1 MSGLTCTGVGLAVV
15 TAVGL
20 AVKGMQTMQARKL
33 ERRPPHLV
41 AHTQLSSAL
50 ESGPVTVAVVVP
62 AHNEAAT
69 IEETIRSCLRQTYPI
84 AQVIVVADNCTDA
97 TAALARA
104 AGVTVIEGHGGSKA
118 AAQNLALPHVAT
130 DLVVALDGDNT
141 LDVTAVAHMVATIRA
156 GHAGTC
162 AAVLPKD
169 HTTIYSQY
177 RTLYHALSNG
187 WTKKIQDTLGRQL
200 VLNGMANCH
209 RTDVLAMMGGF
220 PDDSVTE
227 DFNLTWALHRQG
239 YPVAFTPEAVVYTQE
254 PTSFRELIGQMHRWT
269 AGFAQCMVAH
279 QAPLVDVASFLVVV
293 SLAGDALVGGLAT
306 LTFLPFVA
314 RYGVSA
320 CWRWWGRLWILIS
333 AASIGVA
340 INQLG
345 VRTTL
350 RCLPGWF
357 LLQTLTGPVTTWWLV
372 QEWVLGRHLTAWTGR
387 HGRKPTLTPM
397 TPHRKAALTAMAV
410 AGVTALAARRQGR
423 HTRGATAQNQR
434 TGRPR

>member
-20 AVKGMQTMQARKL
+20 AVKGMQTMQARKRG
-33 ERRPPHLV
+33 RRPSRPV

-69 IEETIRSCLRQTYPI
+69 IEETIRSCLRQTYPA

-104 AGVTVIEGHGGSKA
+104 AGATVIEGHGGSKA
-118 AAQNLALPHVAT
+118 AAQNLALPYVVA

-141 LDVTAVAHMVATIRA
+141 LDARAVAHMVATMRA

-177 RTLYHALSNG
+177 RTVYHALSNG
-187 WTKKIQDTLGRQL
+187 WTKRIQDTLGRQL

-227 DFNLTWALHRQG
+227 DFNLTWALHRHG

-293 SLAGDALVGGLAT
+293 SLVGDALVGGLAT
-306 LTFLPFVA
+306 LTFLPFLA

-320 CWRWWGRLWILIS
+320 CWRWWGWLWILIS

-372 QEWVLGRHLTAWTGR
+372 QEWVLGRHLTTWTGR

-397 TPHRKAALTAMAV
+397 TPHRKTALTATAL
-410 AGVTALAARRQGR
+410 AGVTALAVRRVTAR
-423 HTRGATAQNQR
+423 TAAARNQR
-434 TGRPR
+434 AGRPR

>member
-1 MSGLTCTGVGLAVV
+1 MSGLTCTGVGLVV
-15 TAVGL
+15 LTAAGL
-20 AVKGMQTMQARKL
+20 AVKGMQKVQGRKL
-33 ERRPPHLV
+33 GRRRLSPV
-41 AHTQLSSAL
+41 AGTQFPSAL
-50 ESGPVTVAVVVP
+50 QSGPVTVAVVVP

-69 IEETIRSCLRQTYPI
+69 IEQTIGSCLHQTYPV

-104 AGVTVIEGHGGSKA
+104 AGATVIEGCGGSKA
-118 AAQNLALPHVAT
+118 AAQNLALPSVVA

-141 LDVTAVAHMVATIRA
+141 LDATAVAHLVATMRA
-156 GHAGTC
+156 GYAGTC

-169 HTTIYSQY
+169 TTTIYSQY

-209 RTDVLAMMGGF
+209 RTDVLAAMGGF

-227 DFNLTWALHRQG
+227 DFNLTWALHRRG
-239 YPVAFTPEAVVYTQE
+239 YPVVFTPEAFVYTQE

-279 QAPLVDVASFLVVV
+279 QAPLVDLASFVVV
-293 SLAGDALVGGLAT
+293 GSVAGDALTGGLAT
-306 LTFLPFVA
+306 LTFLPFAA
-314 RYGVSA
+314 RHGVGA
-320 CWRWWGRLWILIS
+320 CWRWWGWLWIGIS
-333 AASIGVA
+333 AATIGVA
-340 INQLG
+340 IHQLG
-345 VRTTL
+345 VRITL

-357 LLQTLTGPVTTWWLV
+357 LLQTVTGPVTTWWLV

-387 HGRKPTLTPM
+387 HGRKATLTPM
-397 TPHRKAALTAMAV
+397 TTRRKAALATAAAV
-410 AGVTALAARRQGR
+410 AGVTTVAVRRITAHRVAPTPRAAR
-423 HTRGATAQNQR
+423 
-434 TGRPR
+434 PR